1 MKRINPV
8 FKYFLTL
15 GSMLRTNIR
24 DYGMYI
30 ALGAIFITF
39 SAMTN
44 GNFLKPTNFTNLL
57 NQTAYVS
64 VLAVGMTLVIVTKQ
78 IDLSVGFLGA
88 FLGAYVVVS
97 VEVNDQSVLIAV
109 LSALVITIFVG
120 FVKGYFV
127 AKVKIP
133 AFVVTLAGMFIF
145 KGLLMLKTNNRTIP
159 TTNTFFNKIG
169 VGYLTDN
176 VVGTVDTLTAVV
188 GFSLIALFI
197 LMGILKRRKNNR
209 LGIPSEKIELFITK
223 LIIMSTLIF
232 FITWTL
238 ARFRG
243 ISYLLLITAVIVVIY
258 HIFTT
263 QTVLG
268 RRIYAVGGNPEAA
281 ELSGI
286 SVEKILIIVF
296 ISMGILALFSGV
308 MYASMLQNTSPNHGP
323 FWELYAIAAAYIGG
337 TSADGGVGKVVN
349 AFIGSIVI
357 MSLKNG
363 MALAAVNSN
372 IEPIVLGS
380 VLLLAVVFDVYT
392 RNVRGAD
399 MVGMHYAKIEFKE
412 EYITAK
418 EKFKETN
425 IILHQTLKE
434 ERIEANKKY
443 RELLS
448 KEIPFFNKAKAELL
462 QKYHMH
468 KAEKNAKYKIE
479 LKREKELYK
488 RSRKELKDKGYPNKE
503 EFKDKLAKLKQEH
516 KEKMVQ
522 LKHKISDKKADYKKA
537 FSVEKT
543 RFNQALK
550 QLKETKFDKK
560 IDFKKALYKLKKEH
574 RENIDQLNKVVALAE
589 RDLKVE
595 KYQYKK
601 TKDKIKTEYLAN
613 VQSYKDSILA
623 LKENH
628 ITKVKELKDERDEYK
643 LKLEQKKLEFNE
655 FKQQL
660 KMEKEF
666 NSPKIIELEYD
677 YTSALGDLNRIKDT
691 IRSATEEDYLD
702 KLEMF
707 EY

>member
-8 FKYFLTL
+8 SKYFLTL
-15 GSMLRTNIR
+15 ISMFRTNIR

-30 ALGAIFITF
+30 ALGVIFIIF
-39 SAMTN
+39 SIMTN

-78 IDLSVGFLGA
+78 IDLSVGYLGA

-97 VEVNDQSVLIAV
+97 VEVNGQSVIIAV
-109 LSALVITIFVG
+109 LSALIITIVVG
-120 FVKGYFV
+120 FIKGFFI

-159 TTNTFFNKIG
+159 TTNTFFNKVG
-169 VGYLTDN
+169 VGYLTEN
-176 VVGTVDTLTAVV
+176 VVGTVDVLTAIV
-188 GFSLIALFI
+188 GATLIILLV
-197 LMGILKRRKNNR
+197 LMGFLKRRKNKR
-209 LGIPSEKIELFITK
+209 LGIPSEKLEIFLTKIFI
-223 LIIMSTLIF
+223 MAGLIF

-349 AFIGSIVI
+349 AFIGSVVI

-399 MVGMHYAKIEFKE
+399 MVGMHYAKIEYKE
-412 EYITAK
+412 EYRVTK
-418 EKFKETN
+418 EKYLEV
-425 IILHQTLKE
+425 
-434 ERIEANKKY
+434 KK
-443 RELLS
+443 
-448 KEIPFFNKAKAELL
+448 
-462 QKYHMH
+462 
-468 KAEKNAKYKIE
+468 
-479 LKREKELYK
+479 
-488 RSRKELKDKGYPNKE
+488 
-503 EFKDKLAKLKQEH
+503 
-516 KEKMVQ
+516 
-522 LKHKISDKKADYKKA
+522 
-537 FSVEKT
+537 
-543 RFNQALK
+543 ALK
-550 QLKETKFDKK
+550 QASKEDS
-560 IDFKKALYKLKKEH
+560 KE
-574 RENIDQLNKVVALAE
+574 
-589 RDLKVE
+589 
-595 KYQYKK
+595 
-601 TKDKIKTEYLAN
+601 
-613 VQSYKDSILA
+613 
-623 LKENH
+623 
-628 ITKVKELKDERDEYK
+628 
-643 LKLEQKKLEFNE
+643 
-655 FKQQL
+655 
-660 KMEKEF
+660 M
-666 NSPKIIELEYD
+666 IELEYQ
-677 YTSALGDLNRIKDT
+677 YTSALGDFNRIKDT
-691 IRSATEEDYLD
+691 IRSAQEEDYID
-702 KLEMF
+702 KLSSN
-707 EY
+707 